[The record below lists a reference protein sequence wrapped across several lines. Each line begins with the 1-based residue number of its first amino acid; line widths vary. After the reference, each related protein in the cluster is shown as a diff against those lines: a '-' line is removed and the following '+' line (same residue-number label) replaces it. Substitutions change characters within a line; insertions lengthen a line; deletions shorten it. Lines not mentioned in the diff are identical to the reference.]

1 MADLDCVCFS
11 MKLGNK
17 SVDIESFCDSALLSF
32 SKRGAQ
38 RSELRFS
45 CLALRRRVGKS
56 KPILAHR
63 VLRPSEY
70 QTIPNEEMSR
80 RSARQSKSPPMSL
93 TLVKAWTAAKERLKD
108 AGIEQPAIDARLML
122 EVAADVTRT
131 EIVTDPYRM
140 LTVQQWETLDDYL
153 TRRARREPVSH
164 IIGRKGF
171 WKILLQVNKNV
182 LTPRP
187 ETEVIVDEVLKA
199 FPENMAFN
207 MLDLG
212 VGSGTILLAVLAERP
227 AAKGLGVDVSEE
239 ALAVARENAANLDLN
254 TRCALLRG
262 DWTAGLGDAG
272 FDLVVS
278 NPPYIASHIIE
289 TLEPEVRDHEP
300 RLALDGG
307 PDGLNAYRQLAPE
320 ILRVLKPAGMFA
332 VEIGY
337 DQSADVEALFRDAG
351 AANVRTIKDLSTH
364 DRVVIGVKNPLE
376 TLP

>member
-1 MADLDCVCFS
+1 M
-11 MKLGNK
+11 
-17 SVDIESFCDSALLSF
+17 
-32 SKRGAQ
+32 
-38 RSELRFS
+38 
-45 CLALRRRVGKS
+45 
-56 KPILAHR
+56 
-63 VLRPSEY
+63 
-70 QTIPNEEMSR
+70 T
-80 RSARQSKSPPMSL
+80 L

-108 AGIEQPAIDARLML
+108 AGIDQPAIDARLML

-131 EIVTDPYRM
+131 DIITDPYRL
-140 LTVQQWETLDDYL
+140 LTQAQFDTLDSYL
-153 TRRARREPVSH
+153 ERRTRREPVSH

-199 FPENMAFN
+199 FPEGMSFR

-262 DWTAGLGDAG
+262 DWTAGLGDAE

-278 NPPYIASHIIE
+278 NPPYIASHVIE

-307 PDGLNAYRQLAPE
+307 PDGLDAYRLLAPE
-320 ILRVLKPAGMFA
+320 VLRVLKPGGMFA
-332 VEIGY
+332 VEIGF
-337 DQSADVEALFRDAG
+337 DQSAAVEILFREAG
-351 AANVRTIKDLSTH
+351 AANVRTVKDLSTH
-364 DRVVIGVKNPLE
+364 DRVVTGVKNPLE
-376 TLP
+376 SPA